1 MKKQVILFGA
11 PGSGKG
17 SQAKYLVKEYGFKHL
32 STGDILRAEV
42 KKGTDLG
49 VRIAGRIEKGEL
61 VSDEIILELLQAN
74 LDLDN
79 NSYIFDGYPRN
90 LSQAQILC
98 EKLLANYNVIA
109 IYFDIDVRVL
119 TKRIVNRLVCPD
131 CQAIYNRIS
140 HPPKLGAVC
149 DYCHGQIYQRADDN
163 EETVVSRMKIFQE
176 VTSPVLD
183 FFKEKGTLHTMNAA
197 DDFDNIRERI
207 KKVLDNV

>member
-79 NSYIFDGYPRN
+79 NRNFWRTEKVNPYWDVHINSSGDWTWVHCELYYP
-90 LSQAQILC
+90 
-98 EKLLANYNVIA
+98 
-109 IYFDIDVRVL
+109 F
-119 TKRIVNRLVCPD
+119 
-131 CQAIYNRIS
+131 
-140 HPPKLGAVC
+140 
-149 DYCHGQIYQRADDN
+149 
-163 EETVVSRMKIFQE
+163 
-176 VTSPVLD
+176 
-183 FFKEKGTLHTMNAA
+183 
-197 DDFDNIRERI
+197 
-207 KKVLDNV
+207 